1 MLDRLGI
8 EEISA
13 AQGTADRKE
22 AAVEIFIQGSAG
34 LFLSGGASGV
44 FRRAFS
50 GLFPSPAGAAVQVLL
65 LLLLLYAGARFQKR
79 RAGRSTDCAMLEHSG
94 CAVFDYRVAGKT
106 VRLSEGAMKLCGLP
120 RVVRNIPELLDSEII
135 PSNGAAR
142 LASVGRKAQN
152 GTRAEGV
159 LRIRSASGEYRW
171 FRITLTPF
179 GGKQGRPE
187 HIFGMLQ
194 DVTAQKKAELN
205 CRRER
210 KYRKAILG
218 SSLASFEADFTLG
231 RYYGGGKPMLGL
243 PAEGG
248 LDYSGV
254 IGQFARQ
261 SVFSA
266 DRGEFLRRFSLEG
279 VINQFIQGETKLTME
294 CRLCG
299 KDGSC
304 LWVLFTVSLIE
315 DTHGVWGIA
324 YVKNIDSQK
333 RRELSLR
340 EKAERDSLSGLYNKG
355 MTESLISEFL
365 ENQAKPDGIH
375 ALLILD
381 VDNFKQINDTKGH
394 QAGDSVLTRISGILR
409 RIFRSADIVGRIG
422 GDEFLVLLK
431 DIGSSEIA
439 ARKACEVC
447 RTLCVC
453 VGPEEREF
461 CSVSV
466 GIAMYP
472 QHGTCFGELYR
483 KADTALYQAKYSGKN
498 RYVLYEESS
507 SPKFWDHSAGP

>member
-1 MLDRLGI
+1 MLDRFGI

-22 AAVEIFIQGSAG
+22 AAVEIFIQGSTG
-34 LFLSGGASGV
+34 FFLFGGASGV
-44 FRRAFS
+44 FRCAFS

-65 LLLLLYAGARFQKR
+65 LLLLFYAGARFQKR
-79 RAGRSTDCAMLEHSG
+79 RAGRSTDRAMLEHSG
-94 CAVFDYRVAGKT
+94 CAVFDYGVAEKT
-106 VRLSEGAMKLCGLP
+106 VRLSEGARKLCGLP
-120 RVVRNIPELLDSEII
+120 QNVRNIPELLDSGII
-135 PSNGAAR
+135 HPDGAAR
-142 LASVGRKAQN
+142 LASVGRKALN
-152 GTRAEGV
+152 GTRAGGV
-159 LRIRSASGEYRW
+159 LRIRGASGEYRW

-179 GGKQGRPE
+179 GGKQGGPE
-187 HIFGMLQ
+187 HIFGVLQ
-194 DVTAQKKAELN
+194 DVTAQKEAELN

-218 SSLASFEADFTLG
+218 SSLASFEANFTLG
-231 RYYGGGKPMLGL
+231 RYYGGGKPMPGL
-243 PAEGG
+243 PSEDG

-254 IGQFARQ
+254 IGQFAGQ

-266 DRGEFLRRFSLEG
+266 DREEFLRRFSLEG

-315 DTHGVWGIA
+315 DTHDVWGIA

-365 ENQAKPDGIH
+365 ENQAGGIH

-394 QAGDSVLTRISGILR
+394 QAGDSVLARLSGILR

-431 DIGSSEIA
+431 DIGSGEMA
-439 ARKACEVC
+439 ARKAREVC
-447 RTLCVC
+447 RALCVC

-472 QHGTCFGELYR
+472 QHGTCFSELYR

-507 SPKFWDHSAGP
+507 SPQFWDHSAGP